1 MEHYR
6 KKYHEQC
13 RQTTIAPK
21 QYISNG
27 GQWLNICYLFIKSGV
42 CPSQYPGTTYNLSR
56 KRSMLL
62 ASSMVKKKAHRLVG
76 PLVSAISRFDRQQ
89 STMGTHMLRSQEY
102 TGHEVK
108 SSLLKQQHSLS
119 GDPRTGIVSR
129 VQIQLT
135 TEATHTLE
143 SQGQALSAGFKS
155 SSPWKPHTIWR
166 AKDRHHQQCPNT
178 AHHGSHSH
186 PGESRIG
193 VVSRVQ
199 IQLTTEATHIL
210 ESQG

>member
-1 MEHYR
+1 
-6 KKYHEQC
+6 
-13 RQTTIAPK
+13 
-21 QYISNG
+21 
-27 GQWLNICYLFIKSGV
+27 
-42 CPSQYPGTTYNLSR
+42 
-56 KRSMLL
+56 
-62 ASSMVKKKAHRLVG
+62 MVKKKAHRLVG

-155 SSPWKPHTIWR
+155 SSP
-166 AKDRHHQQCPNT
+166 
-178 AHHGSHSH
+178 
-186 PGESRIG
+186 
-193 VVSRVQ
+193 
-199 IQLTTEATHIL
+199 
-210 ESQG
+210 